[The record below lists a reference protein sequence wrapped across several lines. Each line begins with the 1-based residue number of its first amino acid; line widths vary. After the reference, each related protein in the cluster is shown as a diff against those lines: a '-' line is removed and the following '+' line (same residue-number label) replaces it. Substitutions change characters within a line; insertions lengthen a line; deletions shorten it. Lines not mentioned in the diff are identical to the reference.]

1 MNYKLWSDQEIEILK
16 EKCLTGN
23 YSYAIIG
30 QLLNRDSVSCQNKA
44 KQLKIKN
51 SFKSAKKYTVNEYFW
66 KPNPVSC
73 YWAGFSAADASINKH
88 SLNCYNYRLEIANC
102 DINHLQQFK
111 KDCSFNGPIKTTLRS
126 NKFLHSRVV
135 VCEPQWVVDLQK
147 YYNIIPNKTL
157 RLAPPNL
164 ENEYLKFC
172 YLIGYIDGDGCIYFN
187 KKRNVLIIKIISSS
201 QEIISW
207 CHNLIYSKFEKN
219 TIKNKKNNHRLSTH
233 GYPTLDVNGLRA
245 AVLLDYLIKF
255 DVPKLNRKWNQP
267 KINLYI
273 EKMKNLY
280 PSFFIE

>member
-1 MNYKLWSDQEIEILK
+1 MNYKLWSNQEIEILK

-88 SLNCYNYRLEIANC
+88 SLNCYNYRLELSNSDA
-102 DINHLQQFK
+102 NHLERFK
-111 KDCSFNGPIKTTLRS
+111 KDCKFSGPIKTSLRC

-135 VCEPQWVVDLQK
+135 ISEPQWIIDLKK
-147 YYNIIPNKTL
+147 YYNIISNKTL

-172 YLIGYIDGDGCIYFN
+172 YLIGYIDGDGTIHLDE
-187 KKRNVLIIKIISSS
+187 KRNRLSIKMISSS

-207 CHNLIYSKFEKN
+207 CHDLIYSKFKKN
-219 TIKNKKNNHRLSTH
+219 SLTNKKNNHRLSTH

>member
-1 MNYKLWSDQEIEILK
+1 MNYKLWSDKEIEILK

-23 YSYAIIG
+23 YSYATIG
-30 QLLNRDSVSCQNKA
+30 QLLNRDAISCQNKA

-51 SFKSAKKYTVNEYFW
+51 PFKSAKKYTVDECFW
-66 KPNPVSC
+66 TPNPISC

-88 SLNCYNYRLEIANC
+88 SLNCYNYRLEIANS
-102 DINHLQQFK
+102 DVEHLQQFK
-111 KDCSFNGPIKTTLRS
+111 KDARFNGPIKTSLRC

-135 VCEPQWVVDLQK
+135 VCEPQWIVDLQK

-172 YLIGYIDGDGCIYFN
+172 YLIGYIDGDGTIHFN
-187 KKRNVLIIKIISSS
+187 EKRNILIIKIISSS
-201 QEIISW
+201 EEIISW
-207 CHNLIYSKFEKN
+207 CHDLIYSKFKKHS
-219 TIKNKKNNHRLSTH
+219 IKNKKNNYRLSTY

-245 AVLLDYLIKF
+245 AVLLNYLIKF

-267 KINLYI
+267 KINIYI
-273 EKMKNLY
+273 QKMKNLY
-280 PSFFIE
+280 PRFFI